1 MAWIEVIDD
10 DQWGGELAALRGR
23 VVDPVTDRVDA
34 IMAIHSINPDGMAA
48 HDALYRS
55 AMRPTKTLPKAD
67 RELIAYVVSAI
78 NECHY

>member
-10 DQWGGELAALRGR
+10 GDWEGDLAALRPR
-23 VVDPVTDRVDA
+23 VADLATDRVDA
-34 IMAIHSINPDGMAA
+34 IMAIHSLNPDGLAA

-55 AMRPTKTLPKAD
+55 AMRSTETLPKAD